1 MPIIEQSLSIAT
13 NDGSTTT
20 TSSSSSSEKITEQ
33 ETDEDPERKFI
44 LSLEHLEK
52 MVSFHL
58 FYCF

>member
-13 NDGSTTT
+13 NNGST

-58 FYCF
+58 FYHF